1 MVVFE
6 GNKYEIM
13 KLRVRQKE
21 IEMYT
26 SLIISIWAIVL
37 SFFTSVDA
45 LKKLTES
52 CAYIFPILSI
62 FMFLI
67 CIYEI
72 SKVKEFEQK
81 ICELECATD
90 YNKKYSDHALSDS
103 RTYEVI
109 VKDYVDLYK

>member
-45 LKKLTES
+45 
-52 CAYIFPILSI
+52 
-62 FMFLI
+62 
-67 CIYEI
+67 
-72 SKVKEFEQK
+72 
-81 ICELECATD
+81 
-90 YNKKYSDHALSDS
+90 
-103 RTYEVI
+103 
-109 VKDYVDLYK
+109 